1 MPRRPKPRQTPGI
14 SQADRHRYNLFR
26 DGVSPAEIATRD
38 RVTVSQV
45 ERSVLRCREERQR
58 YSQEAVEVA
67 VRRTVLERLPQS
79 SEAISGALTAT
90 RKERIAV
97 VVTDPETGEAIQME
111 NSVDV
116 PDHKTRLSGHSALIE
131 LISSIKANVPLSQVN
146 VDNRSQTNNLLGLPA
161 HASGPSSAEA
171 VIREIRAARG
181 LALTDGAVVEGNAN
195 PIALAEVDVEL
206 AEELEDDPEE
216 DEEDSEEEQDLEPN
230 GLEREE
236 DDE

>member
-1 MPRRPKPRQTPGI
+1 
-14 SQADRHRYNLFR
+14 
-26 DGVSPAEIATRD
+26 
-38 RVTVSQV
+38 
-45 ERSVLRCREERQR
+45 
-58 YSQEAVEVA
+58 
-67 VRRTVLERLPQS
+67 
-79 SEAISGALTAT
+79 
-90 RKERIAV
+90 
-97 VVTDPETGEAIQME
+97 ME

-195 PIALAEVDVEL
+195 PIALAEIDTEL
-206 AEELEDDPEE
+206 AEEMEEDGDDEEDNDEEGSEDSGESE
-216 DEEDSEEEQDLEPN
+216 DEEDLEPE
-230 GLEREE
+230 G
-236 DDE
+236 